1 MKLFIEQ
8 TKKDLIEKVK
18 NKEHIP
24 MTVFNLVFDDNESS
38 YNVFVHNFSL
48 KENVKVEEKLE
59 LVKNCIL
66 GTEWEMNQLG
76 LKNICTLYGES
87 FEKEGNPCLYI
98 QIKNGEEERGEFHL
112 FEQKGMTINENGVL
126 TFEENDICYVCDLKK
141 N

>member
-1 MKLFIEQ
+1 MKHFIEQ
-8 TKKDLIEKVK
+8 TKNDLIEKVK

-24 MTVFNLVFDDNESS
+24 MTVFNLVFDDHESS

-48 KENVKVEEKLE
+48 KENVKVDEKLE

-98 QIKNGEEERGEFHL
+98 QIKNGEEEHGEFHL

-126 TFEENDICYVCDLKK
+126 TSEDNDICYVCDLKK